1 MSVLEEEN
9 IYQIRELFDNDVP
22 RKAIA
27 DMFGISLS
35 HVGDIGRR
43 RRWKHLPD
51 KDCNGHA

>member
-9 IYQIRELFDNDVP
+9 IYKIREMFDNDVP
-22 RKAIA
+22 RKEIA
-27 DMFGISLS
+27 DQFGISLS

-51 KDCNGHA
+51 RDCNGHA